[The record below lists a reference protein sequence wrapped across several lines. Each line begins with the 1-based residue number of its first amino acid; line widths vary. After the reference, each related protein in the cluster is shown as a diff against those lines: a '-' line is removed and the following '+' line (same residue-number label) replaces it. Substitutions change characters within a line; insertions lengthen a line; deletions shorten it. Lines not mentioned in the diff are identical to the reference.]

1 MAITFIV
8 IYPFV
13 VFVKKKINFWR
24 FFFDFFNMNTN
35 GMIFVKRMDKL
46 LSNRN
51 ETRVD
56 LSKNVNVT
64 TQTISHWSTR
74 GTIPAADIALK
85 IADYLNVSLEY
96 LLYGT
101 EKTFSNDELNLI
113 SRYRDF
119 TPEQK
124 TTVKA
129 VFDSFEK
136 QNSEKNKNVV

>member
-1 MAITFIV
+1 
-8 IYPFV
+8 
-13 VFVKKKINFWR
+13 
-24 FFFDFFNMNTN
+24 
-35 GMIFVKRMDKL
+35 MILVERIDNL
-46 LSNRN
+46 LHSISQ
-51 ETRVD
+51 TRVNLCD
-56 LSKNVNVT
+56 SLGIKKQSLTDWKN
-64 TQTISHWSTR
+64 R
-74 GTIPAADIALK
+74 GTIPAADVALK